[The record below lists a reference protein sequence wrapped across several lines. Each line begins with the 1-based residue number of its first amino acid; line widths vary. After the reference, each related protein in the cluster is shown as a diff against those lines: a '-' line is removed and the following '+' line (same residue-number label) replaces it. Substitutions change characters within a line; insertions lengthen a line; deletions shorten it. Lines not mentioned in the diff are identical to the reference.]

1 MALAMFLIFVLY
13 KGGVKVCGKK
23 GLIEQRRNS
32 KEKRDAAKFE
42 KLRSRFENAEAAMKT
57 ETIESKGH
65 VVDGNQGAVQVPHV
79 TTLKQLPPFVFDA

>member
-79 TTLKQLPPFVFDA
+79 TTLKQLLPFVFDA